1 MFKYKDLRMFVFS
14 LFLIGLCVF
23 SGVYFR
29 HDRMKLVVLLLLA
42 FSVIP
47 TLLIRYNASVFEDGM
62 LIYTF
67 RGIGILPQMIE
78 FKDLT
83 AYELIS
89 KHKLQLGFKN
99 KTKKIYL
106 LDAKTFYQEL
116 DKKYQG
122 YKKGQ
127 KVWFIEF
134 KVIAINDL
142 RAAITDKH
150 KAINPFVYHSAE
162 KAN

>member
-1 MFKYKDLRMFVFS
+1 M
-14 LFLIGLCVF
+14 F

-29 HDRMKLVVLLLLA
+29 HDRMKLVVVLLLA

-99 KTKKIYL
+99 KTKRFICLMLKRFIKNLIKIS
-106 LDAKTFYQEL
+106 K
-116 DKKYQG
+116 
-122 YKKGQ
+122 
-127 KVWFIEF
+127 I
-134 KVIAINDL
+134 
-142 RAAITDKH
+142 
-150 KAINPFVYHSAE
+150 
-162 KAN
+162 

>member
-78 FKDLT
+78 FKDL
-83 AYELIS
+83 ASYKLLS
-89 KHKLQLGFKN
+89 KHVLELQSRN
-99 KTKKIYL
+99 KTQKIYL
-106 LDAKTFYQEL
+106 VNAIAFYKEL
-116 DKKYQG
+116 DDRFTQ
-122 YKKGQ
+122 YKNGQ
-127 KVWFIEF
+127 EI
-134 KVIAINDL
+134 
-142 RAAITDKH
+142 
-150 KAINPFVYHSAE
+150 
-162 KAN
+162 